1 MRIDLDKLAE
11 ASREELLEVIEV
23 LCAEVARLR
32 AEVEELKRK
41 KARSATPFSKGTGK
55 ENPKKPGRK
64 KGDGKPVERRN
75 APEIKPE
82 DEVKR
87 LCVALE
93 EGQKEQTV
101 CPDCGGS
108 LELSIEEASII
119 DMPQQ
124 VKREITVFEVEI
136 LRCAECGR
144 ILARGTHPDLAADQ
158 YGATAHR
165 VGPRVKALG
174 HLARIDFGVTQR
186 KTPGLLKEV
195 SGIELT
201 QSALNQDALKHGSED
216 GLVGILAEVI
226 KEEVKSSLR
235 IHTDDTGWKI
245 GGKRAQLMGFF
256 SEETSYYQI
265 RLKHRVQEVTEVI
278 DPEICEA
285 NATIVI
291 TDRFKT
297 YDAKELE
304 CIAMQKCL
312 SHILKNL
319 SDQLEDKRGRARSY
333 CENLKALFKQSLEL
347 WHRYRRQ
354 EIELSDYL
362 ERGRELDEQLTCLLR
377 ARPMRDEDNARM
389 QRELNK
395 HHQRGNLL
403 RFLKDPSIEPT
414 NNFAERMLRPG
425 VIARKVSHC
434 SKTGRGAAAYAAFM
448 SVVQTLKL
456 RKVPSLLDALA
467 RLLAPIPCSAK

>member
-1 MRIDLDKLAE
+1 MRIDLEKLAD
-11 ASREELLEVIEV
+11 AGREELLRVIEV
-23 LCAEVARLR
+23 LCGEIVQLR

-41 KARSATPFSKGTGK
+41 KARSATPFSKGKGK
-55 ENPKKPGRK
+55 KNPKKPGRK

-87 LCVALE
+87 IAVVLGE
-93 EGQKEQTV
+93 EEKKQAV

-108 LELSIEEASII
+108 LEVIIEAASTI
-119 DMPQQ
+119 DMARQ
-124 VKREITVFEVEI
+124 VRREITLFEVET
-136 LRCAECGR
+136 LRCPECGR
-144 ILARGTHPDLAADQ
+144 IVGRGTHPDLAADQ

-174 HLARIDFGVTQR
+174 HLARIAFGVTQR
-186 KTPGLLKEV
+186 KTPDLLKEI
-195 SGIELT
+195 SGIELS

-216 GLVGILAEVI
+216 GLVGILAEII
-226 KEEVKSSLR
+226 KEEVTRSAH

-265 RLKHRVQEVTEVI
+265 RRKHGALEVAEVI
-278 DPEICEA
+278 DPETCKSTL
-285 NATIVI
+285 N

-297 YDAKELE
+297 YDAQKFE
-304 CIAMQKCL
+304 CIVMQKCV
-312 SHILKNL
+312 SHIQKNL
-319 SDQLEDKRGRARSY
+319 RDQLENKQGRARTFNA
-333 CENLKALFKQSLEL
+333 NLKAIFKQSLEL
-347 WHRYRRQ
+347 WHRYRDK
-354 EIELSDYL
+354 EIELADYL
-362 ERGRELDEQLTCLLR
+362 EQGRELDDQLTFQLR
-377 ARPMRDEDNARM
+377 ARPMRDKDNARM

-395 HHQRGNLL
+395 HHERGNLL

-414 NNFAERMLRPG
+414 NNFAERMLRPA

-434 SKTGRGAAAYAAFM
+434 SKNDRGATAYAAFM

-456 RKVPSLLDALA
+456 RKVPSLLDSLTS
-467 RLLAPIPCSAK
+467 LLAPLTSPAK